1 MNRTTI
7 FLGIGGILAIV
18 IYGLLDPWLFPFPK
32 CPFRSVTGWMCPGCG
47 SQRAVHQMLHGQFG
61 QAFQLNALLIPAFIY
76 ALAGYGFSLFGGRYW
91 PSIRR
96 NWFGIYAAWV
106 SLIIIL
112 AFWIGRNLW

>member
-1 MNRTTI
+1 
-7 FLGIGGILAIV
+7 
-18 IYGLLDPWLFPFPK
+18 
-32 CPFRSVTGWMCPGCG
+32 
-47 SQRAVHQMLHGQFG
+47 MLHGQFG

-112 AFWIGRNLW
+112 AFWIGRNLWHI